1 MPEKRRRNGDGSI
14 RYRSDRNLWEVQI
27 TIGTDPMTG
36 RQIRV
41 SRNAKSEADAVR
53 IKNELIAGRANGTIV
68 VNDKITIGELVEI
81 WFTTFQEPGQYET
94 TRLVSRGLIKNHI
107 QPYIGQTA
115 VQKMTRIRL
124 QQYFNTLQSA
134 GSVKHCNFQGKITD
148 KTRPLS
154 HSVTKKIRALLVAA
168 FDFAIEEKIITTNIV
183 RETRLFKRN
192 KPITAFFKKSEI
204 SAFINGT
211 QKRRYHLA
219 YRLLFETGLRRSELL
234 GLAWNAVDFSNHHL
248 EVSNALVT
256 FGKFLELKDT
266 TKTKAGTR
274 LVPLH
279 PETVQLLLLHREKQQ
294 KEALCVANWRNQHN
308 LVFTQSDGS
317 PVKPGEFSRGFKDA
331 ISKLNLRPEL
341 SVHAARRS
349 FATMLLAAGVS
360 IADVMKIGGWADSA
374 TLLECYA
381 KSQEDEQ
388 IRAPDIM
395 RAIID
400 TDRVGGGG
408 KPPTSHTTGHAGP
421 HPAVPK
427 V

>member
-94 TRLVSRGLIKNHI
+94 TRLVSRGLINNHI
-107 QPYIGQTA
+107 KPYIGPIA
-115 VQKMTRIRL
+115 VQKVSRMQL
-124 QQYFNTLQSA
+124 QQYFNKLQSA
-134 GSVKHCNFQGKITD
+134 GSVKHRNFQGEFTG
-148 KTRPLS
+148 KTKPLS
-154 HSVTKKIRALLVAA
+154 HSVTKKIRAVLVAA
-168 FDFAIEEKIITTNIV
+168 FDYALKEKIITSNIV
-183 RETRLFKRN
+183 RETKLFKKN
-192 KPITAFFKKSEI
+192 KPITTFFKKSEI
-204 SAFINGT
+204 SVFINGT
-211 QKRRYHLA
+211 KKRRYHLA

-234 GLAWNAVDFSNHHL
+234 GLAWDAIDFSNHHL
-248 EVSNALVT
+248 EVTHVLVT
-256 FGKFLELKDT
+256 FGKFVDLKDT

-279 PETVQLLLLHREKQQ
+279 PETVQLLLLHMEKQK
-294 KEALCVANWRNQHN
+294 KEASHVKNWRNQHN
-308 LVFTQSDGS
+308 LVFTQNDGS
-317 PVKPGEFSRGFKDA
+317 LVKPNEFSRGFKDA
-331 ISKLNLRPEL
+331 IHKLKLRPEL
-341 SVHAARRS
+341 SVHSTRRS
-349 FATMLLAAGVS
+349 FATMLLAAGIS
-360 IADVMKIGGWADSA
+360 IADVMKIGGWSDTA

-381 KSQEDEQ
+381 KSQEDEHG
-388 IRAPDIM
+388 RAPDIM

-400 TDRVGGGG
+400 TAQEKTASLPNEAVLQN
-408 KPPTSHTTGHAGP
+408 THP
-421 HPAVPK
+421 HDAD
-427 V
+427 